1 MSKYRIRFTRIAVKD
16 FSKLTPKL
24 RKKLQEILTEVIS
37 RDPYEG
43 KKLIGDLHGS
53 YSYRLTFQDRIVYSI
68 DEENKT
74 VYIERARTHYGDKQG
89 VDRERRGTPAD
100 NKKASFRILGQRILI
115 WRHLPAN
122 QIISLSLCPPC
133 LCLSKMPQRG
143 ALLVGVKRRS
153 RYRGPACAL
162 KFLPRLPR

>member
-68 DEENKT
+68 DEENRT
-74 VYIERARTHYGDKQG
+74 VYIERARTHYG
-89 VDRERRGTPAD
+89 E
-100 NKKASFRILGQRILI
+100 
-115 WRHLPAN
+115 
-122 QIISLSLCPPC
+122 
-133 LCLSKMPQRG
+133 
-143 ALLVGVKRRS
+143 
-153 RYRGPACAL
+153 
-162 KFLPRLPR
+162 